1 MPAVDCQGQGAAHPD
16 IVKRL
21 PFVVRGDQI
30 SAVPVALL
38 NGQLTAERS
47 LQLVTSRRRKATE
60 LDRCPV
66 AADRAD
72 PDRLL
77 VGENAAKAVEIGQSL
92 VVVIGI
98 ADACNRLTQL
108 IPSET
113 KRARAHDILLIPAGV
128 AIEDLLL
135 VDKSVGI
142 GECRDKGA
150 RRIFEAEND

>member
-21 PFVVRGDQI
+21 PFVVGGDQI

-77 VGENAAKAVEIGQSL
+77 VGENTGEAVEIRQSP

-98 ADACNRLTQL
+98 ADTRNRLTQL
-108 IPSET
+108 IFRKT
-113 KRARAHDILLIPAGV
+113 WRARAHN
-128 AIEDLLL
+128 LLL
-135 VDKSVGI
+135 QPIRIEVDISLL
-142 GECRDKGA
+142 
-150 RRIFEAEND
+150 